1 MGRKNRDSSTGERP
15 LIRETIYVITLLAA
29 LLPLAVSTLQ
39 PASEI
44 PISLTC
50 SGSLIEP
57 QGLDPTPMTIL
68 LTLGS
73 KITIETKGTHSNAR
87 LLSSNAVQTQFV
99 TKTFTGEYFHYSG
112 DLFLIFRT
120 GHLARLL
127 CAPSSTSSPIAQSI
141 ASTTPSDEERL
152 PRYPEA
158 AAAPQ

>member
-1 MGRKNRDSSTGERP
+1 M
-15 LIRETIYVITLLAA
+15 IMLLAT

-39 PASEI
+39 PVADT
-44 PISLTC
+44 PILLTC

-57 QGLDPTPMTIL
+57 QGLDPIPMTVL

-73 KITIETKGTHSNAR
+73 KITIETKGKHSNAR
-87 LLSSNAVQTQFV
+87 PLSSNVVQTKFA

-127 CAPSSTSSPIAQSI
+127 CAPRSASSPIAQSI
-141 ASTTPSDEERL
+141 ASTHAKR
-152 PRYPEA
+152 
-158 AAAPQ
+158 